1 MEKYKFYCK
10 NCGALLRYSGKDYGK
25 NVRFF
30 TCVNEDLGCGTSI
43 WIDIETRKDNQ
54 GRKY

>member
-25 NVRFF
+25 SVRFF
-30 TCVNEDLGCGTSI
+30 TCVDEDLGCGTSV